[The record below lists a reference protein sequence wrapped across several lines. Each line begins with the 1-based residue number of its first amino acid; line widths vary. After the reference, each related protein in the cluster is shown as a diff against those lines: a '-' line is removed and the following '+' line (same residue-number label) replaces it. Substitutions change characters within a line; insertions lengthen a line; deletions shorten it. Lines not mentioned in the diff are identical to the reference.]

1 MRFSTKPFKVKLHG
15 PDYQG
20 VDVEQ
25 AERDFKTRIENYS
38 KVYDPLCRKKDE
50 KISFIKLIDV
60 GQSYIVHRVQ
70 DHIQSRMV
78 YFLMNIKGLIRNFSQ
93 SMLAGSIKSSPT
105 ISCFVIMVGK
115 RRKGHTTTLKLSDDF

>member
-1 MRFSTKPFKVKLHG
+1 M
-15 PDYQG
+15 
-20 VDVEQ
+20 EQ

-78 YFLMNIKGLIRNFSQ
+78 YFLMNIKGLNRKSANQRWPYRGYQIR
-93 SMLAGSIKSSPT
+93 LYHL
-105 ISCFVIMVGK
+105 VIG
-115 RRKGHTTTLKLSDDF
+115 

>member
-1 MRFSTKPFKVKLHG
+1 MRFPTKPFKVKLHG

-93 SMLAGSIKSSPT
+93 SMLAGSVKSSPT
-105 ISCFVIMVGK
+105 ISCFVIKVGK
-115 RRKGHTTTLKLSDDF
+115 RQI

>member
-1 MRFSTKPFKVKLHG
+1 M
-15 PDYQG
+15 
-20 VDVEQ
+20 EQ

-78 YFLMNIKGLIRNFSQ
+78 YFLMNIKGLNRTNYQPISVGHIGGSHIR
-93 SMLAGSIKSSPT
+93 L
-105 ISCFVIMVGK
+105 VIWLLVD
-115 RRKGHTTTLKLSDDF
+115 TN

>member
-1 MRFSTKPFKVKLHG
+1 MRFPTKPFKVKLHG

-78 YFLMNIKGLIRNFSQ
+78 YFLMNIKGLNRNISQ
-93 SMLAGSIKSSPT
+93 SVLVGSVKGSPDHF
-105 ISCFVIMVGK
+105 IFVIKVEK
-115 RRKGHTTTLKLSDDF
+115 RRI

>member
-1 MRFSTKPFKVKLHG
+1 MRFPTKPFKVKLHG

-78 YFLMNIKGLIRNFSQ
+78 YFLMNIKGLIRNSQ
-93 SMLAGSIKSSPT
+93 SMLVGSVKSSST
-105 ISCFVIMVGK
+105 ISCFVIKVGK
-115 RRKGHTTTLKLSDDF
+115 RWMGHTTTLKLNDDF